1 MVLRGVA
8 VWIPNFLILRF
19 KYQINKKEGGKMK
32 KKIILLTGMA
42 IAIIACVE
50 SKEGGKTR
58 GFPDNNSAT
67 IKEEKAEL
75 SQEIIPVTDT
85 NETEEKRETHN
96 PEEAD
101 ISQETDS
108 LCFGKAKEI
117 FDATNAERIDAG
129 LPELIWSDELAKA
142 ADIRAEEIITDFDHV
157 RPDGTKCYVLS
168 DLIYGENIARGP
180 HATGEE
186 FVSRWMGSEGHKEN
200 ILCSQYTLIGVGTRC
215 IEQGDTAVQLFG
227 CKD

>member
-1 MVLRGVA
+1 
-8 VWIPNFLILRF
+8 
-19 KYQINKKEGGKMK
+19 MK

-42 IAIIACVE
+42 IVIIACVE

-58 GFPDNNSAT
+58 GFPDNNSVT
-67 IKEEKAEL
+67 IKEEKAE
-75 SQEIIPVTDT
+75 SQETIPVNDT
-85 NETEEKRETHN
+85 NATEEKRETHN

-101 ISQETDS
+101 TSQEADS
-108 LCFGKAKEI
+108 LCVGKAKEI
-117 FDATNAERIDAG
+117 FDATNAERIEAG
-129 LPELIWSDELAKA
+129 LPELIWSDELAEA

-180 HATGEE
+180 HASGQE
-186 FVSRWMGSEGHKEN
+186 FVQRWMGSDGHKEN

-215 IEQGDTAVQLFG
+215 VERGDTAVQLLG